1 MRYFVWLDFQY
12 EMLALFAG
20 AVALIL
26 VYIAWGAYPDTRK
39 AQSAEEI
46 KRKKGHEH
54 EEGHVTEKI
63 PIAPFIIYIY
73 ILIPLWSIAYM
84 IYIWVTGQP
93 VG

>member
-1 MRYFVWLDFQY
+1 MRYFVWVDFQY

-20 AVALIL
+20 AVSLIL
-26 VYIAWGAYPDTRK
+26 TYIAWGAYPKKRK
-39 AQSAEEI
+39 AESSEEI
-46 KRKKGHEH
+46 KRKHGHER
-54 EEGHVTEKI
+54 ESGHDTEKI

-73 ILIPLWSIAYM
+73 ILIPFWAIAYM